1 MQLVTACLND
11 GKPFV
16 IPNSITIPLPEVIP
30 MINEQERT
38 KAEEGVWTVFF
49 VVVLFGYYFLF
60 A

>member
-1 MQLVTACLND
+1 
-11 GKPFV
+11 
-16 IPNSITIPLPEVIP
+16 